1 MSYTPGPWT
10 IKGPSDGKLKGIDDG
25 GDYAIVANNQ
35 IIAEAIYRTDLTIY
49 QPVLAN
55 AHLIAA
61 APDLLLT
68 LKSVLEYITHQEGS
82 CPSGMRL
89 MDATKAMRQAITQ
102 AEGVT

>member
-1 MSYTPGPWT
+1 MNHTQGPWDSSDPDKQT
-10 IKGPSDGKLKGIDDG
+10 IRHNGKDIATV
-25 GDYAIVANNQ
+25 YCNNKQ
-35 IIAEAIYRTDLTIY
+35 WE
-49 QPVLAN
+49 AN
-55 AHLIAA
+55 ACLIAA